1 MNLSVSL
8 SEIAATFPGRDLAV
22 SGQPNKAEWVGVRD
36 AVCKECGKSFAYTPG
51 LHAYTRRAYSKK
63 RNQTTLYFCSW
74 HCLRAWDE
82 KKRNPLETKV
92 EEDRKLLRYLYAQA
106 ELPAE
111 ERDEDLQGKL
121 LYPMIRMAEDRLNT
135 ALNRIAKG
143 AGLA

>member
-1 MNLSVSL
+1 MSFYCTFA
-8 SEIAATFPGRDLAV
+8 EIAATFPGRDLAIA
-22 SGQPNKAEWVGVRD
+22 GQPNQAEWVGIRD
-36 AVCKECGKSFAYTPG
+36 AVCPECGKQFAYTPG
-51 LHAYTRRAYSKK
+51 KHAYVRRAYSKK
-63 RNQTTLYFCSW
+63 KNQTKMHFCSW

-121 LYPMIRMAEDRLNT
+121 LYPMIREAENRLNT